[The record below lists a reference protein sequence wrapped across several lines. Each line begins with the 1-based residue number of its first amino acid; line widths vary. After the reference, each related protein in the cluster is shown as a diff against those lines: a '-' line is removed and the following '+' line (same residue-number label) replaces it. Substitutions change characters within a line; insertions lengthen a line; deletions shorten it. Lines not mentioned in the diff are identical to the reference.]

1 MGCTDRLFLLGCLWL
16 SLVVSGC
23 LWLSLVTDN
32 LRAGVVMMLFL
43 VWVIILSIVQDY
55 VWLLLNPPLP
65 EVTSASDSTEQSADG
80 DAGQEDNSKDDVED
94 ANEKSNDTGKPVE
107 TEVVADESGDDI

>member
-1 MGCTDRLFLLGCLWL
+1 L
-16 SLVVSGC
+16 SLVAFGG